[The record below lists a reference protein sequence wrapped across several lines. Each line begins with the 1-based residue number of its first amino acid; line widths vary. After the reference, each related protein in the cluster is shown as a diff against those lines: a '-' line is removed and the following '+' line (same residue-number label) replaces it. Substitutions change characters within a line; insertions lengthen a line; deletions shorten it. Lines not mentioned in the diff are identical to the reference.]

1 MFGRVLVLNMPGF
14 CICLWFWMSL
24 GYLYAWII
32 PEHSW
37 ICGNIAWMC
46 LNLSEWFFFFSIPHC
61 NPLFILTCGYL
72 FQCLYKTRSFSLK
85 DYEAVIINQS
95 RIGTKVIS
103 KIVILLPWKVWTSLK
118 VSPKVENHNV
128 NPKKVLPAA
137 DFLAWFI
144 SFFYGTIFLAI
155 ESKRK
160 TIHTIKYSKKL
171 GYVYYVIN
179 FWEWVSWAFFTVT
192 YFSEWVCKGKVKV
205 V

>member
-1 MFGRVLVLNMPGF
+1 MPLVLNVSGLLVYLNNSWTFLNMWKY
-14 CICLWFWMSL
+14 CMNVSKSVWMVVV
-24 GYLYAWII
+24 
-32 PEHSW
+32 
-37 ICGNIAWMC
+37 
-46 LNLSEWFFFFSIPHC
+46 FFSIPHC
-61 NPLFILTCGYL
+61 NLLFILTCGYL

-95 RIGTKVIS
+95 RIGTKLIS

-155 ESKRK
+155 ESKK
-160 TIHTIKYSKKL
+160 KNYSYNKIL
-171 GYVYYVIN
+171 QEVRLCLLCN
-179 FWEWVSWAFFTVT
+179 
-192 YFSEWVCKGKVKV
+192 
-205 V
+205 